1 MRTTL
6 TIEDDVAVR
15 LERLR
20 RSGRTLKE
28 VVNEA
33 LRAGLDDLEKRR
45 RPAALRDYT
54 VAQDLGKPYIDN
66 IDDVQGILDL
76 VEGPERR

>member
-20 RSGRTLKE
+20 SNGRTLKD

-33 LRAGLDDLEKRR
+33 LRAGLNALEGERQ
-45 RPAALRDYT
+45 PARRDYT
-54 VAQDLGKPYIDN
+54 VAMDLGKPHIDN
-66 IDDVQGILDL
+66 IDDVQDALDIA
-76 VEGPERR
+76 EGSRRR